1 MITPIYQIIRD
12 GGDLTETIKDK
23 FISLTI
29 TDKIGLS
36 ADTLDLT
43 LGFDGTYAIP
53 RAGVVLE
60 AKIGYA
66 EEGLWDAGRFVVE
79 ETHLTGGANAA
90 NELNIRGTSVPESPQ
105 AAVKSLAGYTER
117 VWQSFAEAG
126 TTLGTIINEV
136 CSDAGLTAKIDPSL
150 ASIEMPFTLQK
161 GESDMAFLHSLTA
174 FYDGIIKYHDTQVI
188 IEKKDSGNIGSLNIA
203 NNETITNFDFTE
215 SERDKVS
222 SVVSKYQDKDAGQV
236 IKYTAGSGDPVRI
249 IDKDFPDRTTAVHAA
264 ETLLKHL
271 TRLTVYAQI
280 TMPTVAGLFAE
291 KVINLSDFPDA
302 SLNTEYIVEQVTHK
316 LTATGGL
323 SSTIKAR
330 KRG

>member
-79 ETHLTGGANAA
+79 ETHLAGGANAA
-90 NELNIRGTSVPESPQ
+90 DELNIRGTSVPESGQ
-105 AAVKSLAGYTER
+105 ATMSALQGTTER

-136 CSDAGLTAKIDPSL
+136 CRDAGLTAKIDPSL
-150 ASIEMPFTLQK
+150 ASIEMPWRFQTK
-161 GESDMAFLHSLTA
+161 SDMEFLHRLASL
-174 FYDGIIKYHDTQVI
+174 YDAIIKYHDTQVI
-188 IEKKDSGNIGSLNIA
+188 IEKKDAGSIGSLNIA
-203 NNETITNFDFTE
+203 NSETITSFDFTE
-215 SERDKVS
+215 SERTRFA
-222 SVVSKYQDKDAGQV
+222 SVVSKYQDKDAGMV
-236 IKYTAGSGDPVRI
+236 VKYTAGSGEPRKVI
-249 IDKDFPDRTTAVHAA
+249 ENAFPDRTTAVHAA
-264 ETLLKHL
+264 ETILKHL